1 MSSSLLE
8 TRVQLDQAQVQRA
21 VVVEMRKVLV
31 QRGERVDEISRRV
44 KYYEKERVVLMFLL
58 CVLVVLGMLV
68 ITRGVV
74 VVGQG

>member
-74 VVGQG
+74 VVG